1 MPQRADD
8 TVFLKPKW
16 ITFLT
21 PGARL
26 KNEERPFPL
35 RTKNCNKT
43 KNNYLT
49 RKAPYKF
56 ESGSLQRRVRC
67 EPDIRSRRNSSPTT
81 VAAALDEWVLRQ
93 GDRGFVLGS
102 VAVTKPGSST

>member
-26 KNEERPFPL
+26 KNEERL
-35 RTKNCNKT
+35 SRSEQRTGYDQK
-43 KNNYLT
+43 NYLT
-49 RKAPYKF
+49 GKAPYKF
-56 ESGSLQRRVRC
+56 ESGSLQR
-67 EPDIRSRRNSSPTT
+67 
-81 VAAALDEWVLRQ
+81 
-93 GDRGFVLGS
+93 
-102 VAVTKPGSST
+102 